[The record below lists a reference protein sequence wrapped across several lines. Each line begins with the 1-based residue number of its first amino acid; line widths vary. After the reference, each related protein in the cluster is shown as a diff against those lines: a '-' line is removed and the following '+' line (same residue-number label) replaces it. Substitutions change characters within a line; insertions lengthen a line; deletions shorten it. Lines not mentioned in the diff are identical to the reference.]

1 MTGFYDILDKLKWHF
16 DNDELVN
23 SVTQGDI
30 FQVDLNKQTIFPLT
44 HIMVNSSSLQSNTQT
59 FNVSILAMDIVD
71 ISKSEV
77 TDVFQEN
84 NNELDVLNTQHH
96 VLNRCYQ
103 QMLHGNLWDL
113 DFVVAGEPTLE
124 PFTERFENLL
134 AGWTMT
140 FDVTVPNDMTI
151 CDTGSYAPY
160 CSPSYVVNTNGSYNA
175 TIQSGETLTLPDTT
189 LNLQI
194 DGTQV
199 ATSTFATLSNQ
210 LINLVWQ

>member
-16 DNDELVN
+16 DNDEIVN

-30 FQVDLNKQTIFPLT
+30 FQVDLNKQTIFPLV
-44 HIMVNSSSLQSNTQT
+44 HIMVNSSTLSDNTQT
-59 FNVSILAMDIVD
+59 FNVSVIAMDIVD
-71 ISKSEV
+71 VSKAEPL
-77 TDVFQEN
+77 N
-84 NNELDVLNTQHH
+84 NFEDRDNELDVLNTQHH
-96 VLNRCYQ
+96 VLNRAYQ
-103 QMLHGNLWDL
+103 QMLHGNLWDEQ
-113 DFVVAGEPTLE
+113 FVVETEPTLE

-140 FDVTVPNDMTI
+140 FDVTIPNDMTI

-160 CSPSYVVNTNGSYNA
+160 CSPSYVVNTDNSYHESVA
-175 TIQSGETLTLPDTT
+175 SGETLTLPDTT

>member
-1 MTGFYDILDKLKWHF
+1 MTGFYDILNKLKIHF
-16 DNDELVN
+16 DNDEIVN
-23 SVTQGDI
+23 TVTQGDI

-44 HIMVNSSSLQSNTQT
+44 HIMVNSSVLSDNTQT
-59 FNVSILAMDIVD
+59 FNVSLIAMDIVD

-77 TDVFQEN
+77 TDLFQEN

-103 QMLHGNLWDL
+103 QMLHGNLWDQQ
-113 DFVVAGEPTLE
+113 FVIETDPSLE

-140 FDVTVPNDMTI
+140 FDVVVPNDMTI
-151 CDTGSYAPY
+151 CNTDSYAPF
-160 CSPSYVVNTNGSYNA
+160 CSPSYVLNTNASYSTSVASGS
-175 TIQSGETLTLPDTT
+175 TLTLPDTT

-210 LINLVWQ
+210 TINLVWQ

>member
-1 MTGFYDILDKLKWHF
+1 MTGFYDLLNKLKYHF
-16 DNDELVN
+16 DNDEIVN
-23 SVTQGDI
+23 TVTQGDI

-44 HIMVNSSSLQSNTQT
+44 HLMVNSSTLGDNTMT
-59 FNVSILAMDIVD
+59 FNVSIIAMDIVD

-84 NNELDVLNTQHH
+84 NNELDVLNTQHA
-96 VLNRCYQ
+96 VLNRAYQ
-103 QMLHGNLWDL
+103 QMLHGNLWDINM
-113 DFVVAGEPTLE
+113 VIETEPSLE

-140 FDVTVPNDMTI
+140 FDVVVPNEMTI
-151 CDTGSYAPY
+151 CDTGSYAPF
-160 CSPSYVVNTNGSYNA
+160 CSPAYVINTNATYTA
-175 TIQSGETLTLPDTT
+175 TIQSGETLTLPNTT

-210 LINLVWQ
+210 TINLVWQ

>member
-16 DNDELVN
+16 DNDEIVN

-44 HIMVNSSSLQSNTQT
+44 HIMVNSSTLGDNTQT
-59 FNVSILAMDIVD
+59 FNVSLIAMDIVD
-71 ISKSEV
+71 ISKTET
-77 TDVFQEN
+77 TDIFQEN

-103 QMLHGNLWDL
+103 QMLHGNLWDQQ
-113 DFVVAGEPTLE
+113 FVVEGDPTLE

-160 CSPSYVVNTNGSYNA
+160 CSPSYVVNTNGTYSA
-175 TIQSGETLTLPDTT
+175 TIQSGDTLTLPDTT

-210 LINLVWQ
+210 TINLVWQ

>member
-140 FDVTVPNDMTI
+140 FDVTIPNDMTI

-160 CSPSYVVNTNGSYNA
+160 CSPSYVVNTNGSYSA

-210 LINLVWQ
+210 TINLVWQ

>member
-113 DFVVAGEPTLE
+113 NFVVAGEPSLE

-140 FDVTVPNDMTI
+140 FDVTIPNDMTI

-160 CSPSYVVNTNGSYNA
+160 CSPSYVVNTNASYSA

>member
-1 MTGFYDILDKLKWHF
+1 MTGFYDILNKLKWHF
-16 DNDELVN
+16 DNDEIVN

-71 ISKSEV
+71 ISKTET
-77 TDVFQEN
+77 TDIFQEN

-113 DFVVAGEPTLE
+113 NFVVAGEPTLE

-140 FDVTVPNDMTI
+140 FDVTIPNDMTI
-151 CDTGSYAPY
+151 CDTGSYAPF
-160 CSPSYVVNTNGSYNA
+160 CSPSYVVNTNGSYTA
-175 TIQSGETLTLPDTT
+175 TIPSGDTLTLPDTT

-210 LINLVWQ
+210 TINLVWQ

>member
-1 MTGFYDILDKLKWHF
+1 MTGFYDILNKLKIHF
-16 DNDELVN
+16 DNDEIVN
-23 SVTQGDI
+23 TVTQGDI

-44 HIMVNSSSLQSNTQT
+44 HIMVNSSTLQDNTQT
-59 FNVSILAMDIVD
+59 FNVSLIAMDIVD
-71 ISKSEV
+71 ISKVEV
-77 TDVFQEN
+77 TDLFQEN

-103 QMLHGNLWDL
+103 QMLHGNLWDQQ
-113 DFVVAGEPTLE
+113 FVVETEPTLE

-140 FDVTVPNDMTI
+140 FDVVVPNDMTI
-151 CDTGSYAPY
+151 CNTDSYAAF
-160 CSPSYVVNTNGSYNA
+160 CSPAYVVNTNGSYSTSVA
-175 TIQSGETLTLPDTT
+175 SGSTLTLPNTT

-210 LINLVWQ
+210 TINLVWQ

>member
-1 MTGFYDILDKLKWHF
+1 MTGFYDILNKLKWHF
-16 DNDELVN
+16 DNDEIVN
-23 SVTQGDI
+23 TVTQGDI

-77 TDVFQEN
+77 TDLFQEN

-113 DFVVAGEPTLE
+113 QFVVAGEPTLE

-151 CDTGSYAPY
+151 CDTGSYAPF
-160 CSPSYVVNTNGSYNA
+160 CSPSYVVNTNGSYTA
-175 TIQSGETLTLPDTT
+175 TVQSGDTLTLPNTT
-189 LNLQI
+189 FNLQI

>member
-1 MTGFYDILDKLKWHF
+1 
-16 DNDELVN
+16 
-23 SVTQGDI
+23 
-30 FQVDLNKQTIFPLT
+30 
-44 HIMVNSSSLQSNTQT
+44 
-59 FNVSILAMDIVD
+59 MDIVD
-71 ISKSEV
+71 VSKAEPLN
-77 TDVFQEN
+77 DFEDRD
-84 NNELDVLNTQHH
+84 NELDVLNTQHH

-103 QMLHGNLWDL
+103 QMLHGNLWDQQ
-113 DFVVAGEPTLE
+113 FVVETDPTLE

-151 CDTGSYAPY
+151 CNTDSYAPY
-160 CSPSYVVNTNGSYNA
+160 CSPSYVVNTNGSYSA
-175 TIQSGETLTLPDTT
+175 TIQSGDTLTLPDTT

-210 LINLVWQ
+210 TINLVWQ

>member
-16 DNDELVN
+16 DNDEIVN

-44 HIMVNSSSLQSNTQT
+44 HIMVNSSTLGDNTQT
-59 FNVSILAMDIVD
+59 FNVSLIAMDIVD
-71 ISKSEV
+71 ISKTET
-77 TDVFQEN
+77 TDTFQEN

-103 QMLHGNLWDL
+103 QMLHGNLWDQQ
-113 DFVVAGEPTLE
+113 FVVETDPTLE

-160 CSPSYVVNTNGSYNA
+160 CSPSYVVNTNGTYSA

>member
-1 MTGFYDILDKLKWHF
+1 MTGFYDILNKLKIHF
-16 DNDELVN
+16 DNDEIVN
-23 SVTQGDI
+23 TVTQGDI

-44 HIMVNSSSLQSNTQT
+44 HIMVNSSSLGDNTQT
-59 FNVSILAMDIVD
+59 FNVSIIAMDIVD
-71 ISKSEV
+71 ISKTEV
-77 TDVFQEN
+77 TDLFQEN

-103 QMLHGNLWDL
+103 QMLHGNLWDQQ
-113 DFVVAGEPTLE
+113 FVVETDPTLE

-140 FDVTVPNDMTI
+140 FDVVVPNDMTI
-151 CDTGSYAPY
+151 CDTDSYAPF
-160 CSPSYVVNTNGSYNA
+160 CSPAYVVNTNASYSTSVASGS
-175 TIQSGETLTLPDTT
+175 TLTLPDTT

-210 LINLVWQ
+210 TINLVWQ

>member
-113 DFVVAGEPTLE
+113 DFVVAGEPSLE

-160 CSPSYVVNTNGSYNA
+160 CSPSYVVNTNGSYSA

-210 LINLVWQ
+210 TINLVWQ